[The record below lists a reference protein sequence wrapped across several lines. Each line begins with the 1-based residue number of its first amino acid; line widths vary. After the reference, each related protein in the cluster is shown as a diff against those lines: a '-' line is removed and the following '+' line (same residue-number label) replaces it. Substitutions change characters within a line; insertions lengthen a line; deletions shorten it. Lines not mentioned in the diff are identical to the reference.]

1 LTRRELFREFSLD
14 PVMSP
19 YFEDNEWCY
28 RVSKARPDCF
38 RRSREALVLHLAQ
51 PKNWGGSDF
60 ASRSQTVDLLASFAR
75 FYQVHGRL
83 LGPWLFHHAQQ
94 LCADDGSCDLS
105 AARILMELVAAKGS
119 DWTLMAWMNGDLD
132 SLLTAHSRGVRLENT
147 VEQLEN
153 TVEQLENTVE
163 QRENT
168 VEQLENTVEQLEK
181 TVEQLEKTVE
191 QRENTVEHLRA
202 HTDQVEAR
210 LKRVEGSVTWQ
221 LFQHVR
227 ARTFALLG
235 GERSRAVRL
244 FQWVLRL
251 LGRALR
257 REPEDG

>member
-60 ASRSQTVDLLASFAR
+60 ASRSQTVDLLASIAR

-83 LGPWLFHHAQQ
+83 LGPWLFHHAPQ
-94 LCADDGSCDLS
+94 LCADDGSYDLS
-105 AARILMELVAAKGS
+105 AARMLMELVTAKGS
-119 DWTLMAWMNGDLD
+119 DWTLMAWLNGDLD
-132 SLLTAHSRGVRLENT
+132 SLLTAHSRGVR
-147 VEQLEN
+147 
-153 TVEQLENTVE
+153 
-163 QRENT
+163 
-168 VEQLENTVEQLEK
+168 LENTVEQLEK

-191 QRENTVEHLRA
+191 QRENTVEQLENTVEQLEKTVEQRENTVEQLRA